1 MSDEMTSME
10 RVLTALSFKEP
21 DRVPL
26 LHLLTVYG
34 AKESHVSIKEYFSKP
49 ELVAHTQLSMQQKY
63 GHDCLYPFYYASLE
77 LEAWGS
83 ESIFFN
89 NAPPNSG
96 RPIIDEFDD
105 ILSLKAPDVLE
116 SSGMGMV
123 LETTKVLKEHAGEDI
138 PIIGVVMSP
147 FSLPVMQMG
156 FSNYLD
162 LIYGEPDIFLELMQ
176 INEKFSVEW
185 ANLQVEAG
193 ATAIC
198 YFDPVSSSTII
209 PPELYRKTGFKVAKK
224 SISQIKAPVATHMA
238 SGRCLPIIDD
248 IAETGSA
255 VICTSVLED
264 LGEVKSACAGR
275 MSVLGNLN
283 GIEMIRWTQQDSE
296 AKVKDAIE
304 KAAKGGGYIMS
315 DNHGEIPYQVPE
327 DIIMNI
333 SNSVR
338 KWGTYPL
345 RFK

>member
-10 RVLTALSFKEP
+10 RVLAALSFKEP

-26 LHLLTVYG
+26 FHMLTIYG

-49 ELVAHTQLSMQQKY
+49 ELVANAQLSMQQKY
-63 GHDCLYPFYYASLE
+63 KHDCLYPFYYAALE

-83 ESIFFN
+83 ESIYFD

-96 RPIIDEFDD
+96 RPIIDDFGDV
-105 ILSLKAPDVLE
+105 LSLEAPDVLE

-123 LETTKVLKEHAGEDI
+123 LETTRILKEHAGEDI
-138 PIIGVVMSP
+138 PIVGVVMSP

-156 FSNYLD
+156 FGEYLD
-162 LIYGEPDIFLELMQ
+162 LIYGEPDIFSELMKV
-176 INEKFSVEW
+176 NKKFSVQW
-185 ANLQVEAG
+185 ANLQVQAG
-193 ATAIC
+193 ATVIC

-209 PPELYRKTGFKVAKK
+209 PPELYRKTGFKVAQKT
-224 SISQIKAPVATHMA
+224 ISEIKAPVATHMA

-255 VICTSVLED
+255 VVCTSVLED
-264 LGEVKSACAGR
+264 LAEVKSACAGK

-283 GIEMIRWTQQDSE
+283 GIEMIRWTQQDAES
-296 AKVKDAIE
+296 KVKDAIE

-315 DNHGEIPYQVPE
+315 DNHGEIPYQVSE
-327 DIIMNI
+327 DVLLSI

-338 KWGTYPL
+338 KFGKYL
-345 RFK
+345 